1 LHNAI
6 MQKEGMDYGYREFKN
21 VSEFF

>member
-1 LHNAI
+1 
-6 MQKEGMDYGYREFKN
+6 MKKEGMDYGYREFKN